1 MFRSTNIKIKRKKIF
16 LTTVEARFFM
26 KTGMRILW
34 AWNVS
39 SIVKS
44 LLKLVKK
51 LTRKYIV
58 YYGINNARL
67 RDQIN
72 IYVQGL
78 RAYVKKK

>member
-1 MFRSTNIKIKRKKIF
+1 
-16 LTTVEARFFM
+16 M
-26 KTGMRILW
+26 KTRMRILW